1 MWARTY
7 CTNVCVQVC
16 TGRHTSGTNSQ
27 AHIKLKPL
35 TAKKQLDHWDI
46 TKSGHFSR
54 FIVDIQTQLAVAFF
68 PVHMHPTF
76 PSVTAM
82 CYLAEG
88 KQKPKHLLLHR
99 AFEGIG
105 MHIDNTGPCTITRLI
120 FQPDKQSASL
130 WAFSWHLTSAFPIES
145 SLLMQKMKW
154 LRGLLNISE
163 LFNHN
168 FPP

>member
-1 MWARTY
+1 MHCTCVSTHILYKCADTY
-7 CTNVCVQVC
+7 
-16 TGRHTSGTNSQ
+16 STNSQ
-27 AHIKLKPL
+27 ACIKLKPL
-35 TAKKQLDHWDI
+35 TPKKQLDHWDI

-54 FIVDIQTQLAVAFF
+54 FIMDIQIQIAVPFLRSHASNSSIGHSH
-68 PVHMHPTF
+68 VLSSKRKSQSTCSYNHW
-76 PSVTAM
+76 
-82 CYLAEG
+82 
-88 KQKPKHLLLHR
+88 
-99 AFEGIG
+99 AFEGIR
-105 MHIDNTGPCTITRLI
+105 MHIDNTGPCAITRLI
-120 FQPDKQSASL
+120 FLPDKQSASL

>member
-1 MWARTY
+1 MWAHAY
-7 CTNVCVQVC
+7 KMCVQVC
-16 TGRHTSGTNSQ
+16 TGRHTYSKKSQ
-27 AHIKLKPL
+27 AFIKLKTFTPE
-35 TAKKQLDHWDI
+35 KQLDHWDI

-54 FIVDIQTQLAVAFF
+54 FIMDIQIQIAFAFF
-68 PVHMHPTF
+68 CSHAPHVNGHSHVLSSKRKSQSTC
-76 PSVTAM
+76 SYNHT
-82 CYLAEG
+82 
-88 KQKPKHLLLHR
+88 

-105 MHIDNTGPCTITRLI
+105 MHIDNTGPWAITGLI
-120 FQPDKQSASL
+120 FLPDKQSASL

-168 FPP
+168 FRP